1 MKKFIEEF
9 KAFAMKGNVVDMAIG
24 VVIGSAFSAIVTS
37 LVGNIITPLI
47 GLLTGGVDLSDK
59 VIVLREAVVNSAGE
73 VVSPANTLAYGAFL
87 QSIIDFL
94 IIALSIFLVIKA
106 AGTISRRLNAKKIA
120 EEEARKKEEEAK
132 PKPPT
137 TEELLS
143 EILDEIR
150 SENNK

>member
-47 GLLTGGVDLSDK
+47 GLLTGGVDLSDT

-94 IIALSIFLVIKA
+94 IIALSIFLVVKA
-106 AGTISRRLNAKKIA
+106 AGTVSRRLNAKKIA
-120 EEEARKKEEEAK
+120 EEEARKKEEESK

-150 SENNK
+150 SEKNK

>member
-87 QSIIDFL
+87 QSIIDFM
-94 IIALSIFLVIKA
+94 IIALSIFLVVKA
-106 AGTISRRLNAKKIA
+106 AGTVSRRLNAKKIA
-120 EEEARKKEEEAK
+120 EKEARKKEEESK

-150 SENNK
+150 SEKNK

>member
-106 AGTISRRLNAKKIA
+106 AGTVSRRLNAKKIA